1 VDNYQR
7 VFAATEL
14 EPNSSR
20 VVTLEGIE
28 VVVCNAGG
36 TYYTVIN
43 KCTHQGSSFEG
54 GRIRNCFLSCPLHGA
69 RFDLRDGST
78 KGQLTTVP
86 LKTFPTRV
94 VDDFVE
100 VAVS

>member
-1 VDNYQR
+1 MENYQR
-7 VFAATEL
+7 VFAVTEL
-14 EPNSSR
+14 ELNTGR
-20 VVTLEGIE
+20 VLTLEGVE
-28 VVVCNAGG
+28 VLVCNAGG
-36 TYYTVIN
+36 EFYTVIN
-43 KCTHQGSSFEG
+43 ECTHQASTLEG

-78 KGQLTTVP
+78 RGQLTTVS
-86 LKTFPTRV
+86 LQTFPTRV

>member
-1 VDNYQR
+1 VENYQR
-7 VFAATEL
+7 LFAATEL

-20 VVTLEGIE
+20 VVILEGVE
-28 VVVCNAGG
+28 VLVCNAGG
-36 TYYTVIN
+36 NFYTVIN
-43 KCTHQGSSFEG
+43 VCTHQASSLEG

-78 KGQLTTVP
+78 KGQLTTIP

-94 VDDFVE
+94 VDDYVE